1 VNKIDLIVTRSGG
14 TTCSGT
20 VVERYI
26 SGTPDSR
33 LAGNS
38 TSQQL
43 GGSGVVSGQSY
54 TDGLYDVCLYTYDVA
69 ENKSTMSSTS
79 FELETDTL
87 HIGWTDSTGVRYQT
101 RSGVGNWFGEPETPA
116 SGTFGARTSLAV
128 DANGAPWLAYQYDN
142 GTTSFLAYK
151 QRNSGTWGSEV
162 TLASSVSSGKT
173 GLYADIALNNQG
185 LLVSTSYGLKNSVQG
200 MMVAD
205 SDGSTSVR
213 DSTSAATPNGVRD
226 TSVTIA
232 GSDNKTY
239 SVASMLNGS
248 NLYELR
254 ILNRTAGSVTAIP
267 FPTGCAEAPYAS
279 SFAYSDTQI
288 GIAMACRM
296 SSGACTVQYGLA
308 TFNTTNNTYSYST
321 WLNIG
326 TIKASSCVLSDLTEG
341 HRPSLAINRPT
352 SDNGN
357 STVVGIVWTN
367 SSKQIQYSETILAP
381 IVSTSTP
388 TATTVATGTGTT
400 VGQQTLS
407 FDKFGKAY
415 IVYQDDNSIMFTNN
429 NSGTFR
435 TPALISTASS
445 PPTVTG
451 VGNIG
456 ITGMRGR
463 GNTNGR

>member
-1 VNKIDLIVTRSGG
+1 
-14 TTCSGT
+14 
-20 VVERYI
+20 
-26 SGTPDSR
+26 
-33 LAGNS
+33 
-38 TSQQL
+38 
-43 GGSGVVSGQSY
+43 
-54 TDGLYDVCLYTYDVA
+54 
-69 ENKSTMSSTS
+69 
-79 FELETDTL
+79 
-87 HIGWTDSTGVRYQT
+87 
-101 RSGVGNWFGEPETPA
+101 
-116 SGTFGARTSLAV
+116 
-128 DANGAPWLAYQYDN
+128 
-142 GTTSFLAYK
+142 
-151 QRNSGTWGSEV
+151 V